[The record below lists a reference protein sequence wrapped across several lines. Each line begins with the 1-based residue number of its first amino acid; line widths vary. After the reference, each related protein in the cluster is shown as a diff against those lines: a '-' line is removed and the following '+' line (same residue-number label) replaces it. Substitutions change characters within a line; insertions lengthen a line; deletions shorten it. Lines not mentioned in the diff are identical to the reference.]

1 MIEIRQEPCVYVNGK
16 PYNVRSTDDMTN
28 HLMMTEVF
36 LLISII
42 VIVIIIITIMLD
54 TGNNYN
60 LSCMTIIVVIL
71 IRQATSRAW
80 SRRW

>member
-36 LLISII
+36 LLISFIII
-42 VIVIIIITIMLD
+42 VIRIIIITIMLD
-54 TGNNYN
+54 T
-60 LSCMTIIVVIL
+60 S
-71 IRQATSRAW
+71 
-80 SRRW
+80 